1 MTDLLILIV
10 VAAAAAAGG
19 VWLGIV
25 LIAPRINRAI
35 DRAETSPDEATKED
49 ANGEPAAR
57 S

>member
-10 VAAAAAAGG
+10 VAAVAAAVGI
-19 VWLGIV
+19 WLGIV